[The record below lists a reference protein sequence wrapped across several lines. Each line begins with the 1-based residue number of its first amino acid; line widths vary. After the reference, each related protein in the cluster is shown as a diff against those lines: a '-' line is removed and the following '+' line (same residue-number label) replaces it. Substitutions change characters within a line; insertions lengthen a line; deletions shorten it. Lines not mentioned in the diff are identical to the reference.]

1 MNRREF
7 SALGAIAAGAAM
19 LGWPALSALAQ
30 VQAQSGTDYLTLD
43 KPVPVE
49 VPAGRIEVVEFFW
62 YGCPHC
68 NAFEASFDAWAR
80 RVPKD
85 VVVRRIPAAFRDEW
99 VPHQRLFF
107 ALEAL
112 GQLERLHARV
122 FHAIHAE
129 RVALDRE
136 AAIADWVAKQGVDR
150 AKFIQQYNA
159 KATDDKALRV
169 RQLQDAFKV
178 EGVPAMGVAG
188 RYYIDADYSKTMP
201 RMLQVAD
208 FLIAQTRARQPSA

>member
-7 SALGAIAAGAAM
+7 SALAVGAGDAM
-19 LGWPALSALAQ
+19 LCWPAANALAQ

-43 KPVPVE
+43 KPVAVE

-68 NAFEASFDAWAR
+68 NAFEPSFDAWAR

-112 GQLERLHARV
+112 GQLDRLHAKV

-129 RVALDRE
+129 RVVLERE
-136 AAIADWVAKQGVDR
+136 GAIADWVAKQGVDR
-150 AKFIQQYNA
+150 AKFMDQYKSFSA
-159 KATDDKALRV
+159 STKASRAA
-169 RQLQDAFKV
+169 QLQNSFRL
-178 EGVPAMGVAG
+178 EGVPTMAFGGRYITDGGMAGGMPQVLAVGDYLIGELRAG
-188 RYYIDADYSKTMP
+188 R
-201 RMLQVAD
+201 L
-208 FLIAQTRARQPSA
+208 